1 MNQTDEEAIELNL
14 LYKEF
19 SEYFVWS
26 SSDKFWALR
35 KQRSAIGRIV
45 TCHPTE
51 GERYYLRLLLLHVR
65 GPKSYNDLLT
75 VNGELC
81 SIFRESVEKRGLLH
95 YDNSLIECM
104 SEAASYQMSYSLRR
118 LFATLLVYCN
128 PTNPRQLWEQFEES
142 MTEDYKVLQT
152 NERKEIRYQALN
164 HINDIL
170 HSMGHDVN
178 EYELI
183 PETIRPLTSAK
194 KAKEVHFKK
203 SITVSE
209 EDILLHMRL
218 NKKQLIAY
226 NMITDRIFSNK
237 AGAFFVD
244 GPGGTGKI
252 FLYRALLAT
261 VRSMGYI
268 ALATATSGVAA
279 FILPGG
285 RTAHSRFK
293 ISIDIDE
300 HSSCN
305 ISKQSALAGLIR
317 DAKLIVWDAV
327 SMANKRMVEVFDLL
341 LKDLMTTNVLFGGK
355 VVVLGGDFRQ
365 TLPVMRNGKKED
377 FINESLLYSRIWYEL
392 EKL

>member
-1 MNQTDEEAIELNL
+1 MIKKTMLTEFFSMNQTDEEAIELNL

-203 SITVSE
+203 SITVLSLSMVQE
-209 EDILLHMRL
+209 EPE
-218 NKKQLIAY
+218 KY
-226 NMITDRIFSNK
+226 FYT
-237 AGAFFVD
+237 V
-244 GPGGTGKI
+244 
-252 FLYRALLAT
+252 LY
-261 VRSMGYI
+261 
-268 ALATATSGVAA
+268 
-279 FILPGG
+279 
-285 RTAHSRFK
+285 
-293 ISIDIDE
+293 
-300 HSSCN
+300 
-305 ISKQSALAGLIR
+305 
-317 DAKLIVWDAV
+317 
-327 SMANKRMVEVFDLL
+327 
-341 LKDLMTTNVLFGGK
+341 
-355 VVVLGGDFRQ
+355 
-365 TLPVMRNGKKED
+365 
-377 FINESLLYSRIWYEL
+377 
-392 EKL
+392 

>member
-1 MNQTDEEAIELNL
+1 
-14 LYKEF
+14 
-19 SEYFVWS
+19 
-26 SSDKFWALR
+26 
-35 KQRSAIGRIV
+35 
-45 TCHPTE
+45 
-51 GERYYLRLLLLHVR
+51 
-65 GPKSYNDLLT
+65 
-75 VNGELC
+75 
-81 SIFRESVEKRGLLH
+81 
-95 YDNSLIECM
+95 
-104 SEAASYQMSYSLRR
+104 
-118 LFATLLVYCN
+118 
-128 PTNPRQLWEQFEES
+128 
-142 MTEDYKVLQT
+142 
-152 NERKEIRYQALN
+152 
-164 HINDIL
+164 
-170 HSMGHDVN
+170 
-178 EYELI
+178 
-183 PETIRPLTSAK
+183 
-194 KAKEVHFKK
+194 
-203 SITVSE
+203 
-209 EDILLHMRL
+209 
-218 NKKQLIAY
+218 
-226 NMITDRIFSNK
+226 
-237 AGAFFVD
+237 
-244 GPGGTGKI
+244 
-252 FLYRALLAT
+252 
-261 VRSMGYI
+261 MGYI